1 MDKVNVKAIIFDMD
15 GVLVNTEPAIRKA
28 CIEALK
34 DYGINAR
41 PEDFVPF
48 TGMGEDAF
56 IGGVSRLHGVEY
68 QIPMKDKAYDI
79 YDEIAP
85 TDVILFED
93 IKEIVARLKE
103 NHAVAVASAADL
115 RKVKINL
122 RCLGMSVDDFDAVVT
137 GSDVTNKKPDPEIF
151 LKAAEKIGVEPKDC
165 LVIEDALSGV
175 TAAMRAGMQAIGVL
189 GTFAPERLI
198 ECGAFTAVN
207 ETKEI
212 LNHIIL

>member
-34 DYGINAR
+34 DYGVNAK

-56 IGGVSRLHGVEY
+56 VGGVSELYGVKY
-68 QIPMKDKAYDI
+68 QTQMKVRAYDI
-79 YDEIAP
+79 YDEIAQS
-85 TDVILFED
+85 DVILFD
-93 IKEIVARLKE
+93 SIKETVLKLRK
-103 NHAVAVASAADL
+103 NHRVAVASAADL

-198 ECGAFTAVN
+198 ECGAFTTVN

-212 LNHIIL
+212 LNYIV

>member
-1 MDKVNVKAIIFDMD
+1 MVKINAKAVIFDMD
-15 GVLVNTEPAIRKA
+15 GVLVNTEPAIRRA

-34 DYGINAR
+34 DYGVNAK

-56 IGGVSRLHGVEY
+56 IGGVAELYGVKY
-68 QIPMKDKAYDI
+68 QTEMKVRAYDI
-79 YDEIAP
+79 YDEIAQS
-85 TDVILFED
+85 DVILFD
-93 IKEIVARLKE
+93 SIKETVLKLRK
-103 NHAVAVASAADL
+103 NHRVAVASAADL

-151 LKAAEKIGVEPKDC
+151 LKAAEKIGVAPKDC

-189 GTFAPERLI
+189 GTFAGADLI
-198 ECGAFTAVN
+198 SHGAALTVDD
-207 ETKEI
+207 TKNI
-212 LNHIIL
+212 LAHII

>member
-1 MDKVNVKAIIFDMD
+1 MDKVNVKAVIFDMD

-34 DYGINAR
+34 DYGVNAK

-56 IGGVSRLHGVEY
+56 VGGVSELYGVKY
-68 QIPMKDKAYDI
+68 QTQMKVRAYDI
-79 YDEIAP
+79 YDEIAQS
-85 TDVILFED
+85 DVILFD
-93 IKEIVARLKE
+93 SIKETVLKLRK
-103 NHAVAVASAADL
+103 NHRVAVASAADL

-198 ECGAFTAVN
+198 ECGAFTTVN